1 MPCGSGSSGKAARC
15 KVSVIRRANNSATV
29 AVTNPEGQKRQF
41 LFVKGKA
48 VVSDQP
54 ESLTVQRRGDVSV
67 GSFF

>member
-1 MPCGSGSSGKAARC
+1 
-15 KVSVIRRANNSATV
+15 
-29 AVTNPEGQKRQF
+29 
-41 LFVKGKA
+41 VKGKA